1 MTLYLVVLEE
11 KIAQEWLSSDE
22 GSDGD
27 DGEEEDDESA
37 AQTILRRTKSKA
49 SAR

>member
-1 MTLYLVVLEE
+1 MVLEE

-22 GSDGD
+22 DSDEEDGD
-27 DGEEEDDESA
+27 DEDDESA